1 MRTGLLTVLA
11 LVGFAA
17 NSLLCR
23 AALAGGGQLI
33 DAASFTTVRLVSG
46 ALVLGVLLRLR
57 GGRYQGGSSGSAL
70 ALFAYAAG
78 FSLAYVR
85 ISAGVG
91 ALLLFGCVQATMLG
105 TGLVRGERPRPL
117 EWAGLLLA
125 LGGLVALTAPGAT
138 APDLAGAALMAG
150 AGVAWGVYSLR
161 GRGSTDP
168 LAATAHNFLLSVPLT
183 LALSAVGAAVQVAP
197 HATARGVVLAV
208 ASGAVASGVGY
219 SLWYAAL
226 PHLTATR
233 AAIVQLSVPVIAA
246 TGGVL
251 LLDETVT
258 ARLVGAGA
266 ALLCGVMLALAARW
280 RKASAPPGR

>member
-1 MRTGLLTVLA
+1 
-11 LVGFAA
+11 
-17 NSLLCR
+17 
-23 AALAGGGQLI
+23 
-33 DAASFTTVRLVSG
+33 
-46 ALVLGVLLRLR
+46 
-57 GGRYQGGSSGSAL
+57 
-70 ALFAYAAG
+70 
-78 FSLAYVR
+78 
-85 ISAGVG
+85 
-91 ALLLFGCVQATMLG
+91 
-105 TGLVRGERPRPL
+105 
-117 EWAGLLLA
+117 
-125 LGGLVALTAPGAT
+125 
-138 APDLAGAALMAG
+138 
-150 AGVAWGVYSLR
+150 
-161 GRGSTDP
+161 
-168 LAATAHNFLLSVPLT
+168 
-183 LALSAVGAAVQVAP
+183 VAP